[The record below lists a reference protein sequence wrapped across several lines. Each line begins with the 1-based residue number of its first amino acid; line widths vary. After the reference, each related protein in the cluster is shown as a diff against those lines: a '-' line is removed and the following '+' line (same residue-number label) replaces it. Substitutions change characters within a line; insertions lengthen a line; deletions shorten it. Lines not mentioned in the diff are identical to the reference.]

1 MKKILI
7 IGGNQMLS
15 KLLAKKISSSL
26 DLEVETAHTF
36 EEAKEKIQNENYF
49 LNLVDIFLLDAPSEE
64 ILDFL
69 LSNQQHIIVLT
80 SSDDAKS
87 LAQIIDKEIL
97 GYIYR
102 ESPTCIEQIT
112 HSIKLLQN
120 YEKTKVVLALSRAN
134 ERMEIKKLL
143 NLRLFD
149 VLVAAHGEEA
159 LKYLEDNVDVKLI
172 ICDAQM
178 PVLDG
183 FSLLTKVR
191 EKYDKSELAV
201 ILLSEKYE
209 TLEASLLR
217 NSANEVITKPCSK
230 ELFNARLD
238 RCLEY
243 LEECKLLNVFSDLE
257 PLTGAKNSAALKSE
271 IEDYLRELKNE
282 PANFAFAFLDIDNL
296 HAINEEYG
304 YSVGD
309 LVIKATV
316 KEVLNETKGKDIIGH
331 FTSEKICI
339 VMKHISQEKAI
350 KILSNIRVHIKNKS
364 ILVNIDELYFTASI
378 GVTFGDG
385 TLKFEKLVA
394 KANEALN
401 KAKIEGKDRVEVA
414 F

>member
-7 IGGNQMLS
+7 IDGNQMLS

-26 DLEVETAHTF
+26 DFEVETAHTF
-36 EEAKEKIQNENYF
+36 EEAKEKIQNESYF

-69 LSNQQHIIVLT
+69 LSSQQHIVVLT
-80 SSDDAKS
+80 SSDDAK
-87 LAQIIDKEIL
+87 AQIIDKEIL
-97 GYIYR
+97 GYIYK
-102 ESPTCIEQIT
+102 ESPTCIEQII

-120 YEKTKVVLALSRAN
+120 YEKAKVILALSRAN
-134 ERMEIKKLL
+134 ERVEIKKLL

-159 LKYLEDNVDVKLI
+159 LNYLEDNVDVRLI

-201 ILLSEKYE
+201 ILFDEKNE
-209 TLEASLLR
+209 ALEAALLR
-217 NSANEVITKPCSK
+217 NNANEVITKPCSK

-271 IEDYLRELKNE
+271 IEDYLRELKSE
-282 PANFAFAFLDIDNL
+282 AANFAFAFLDIDNL
-296 HAINEEYG
+296 RAINEEYG

-309 LVIKATV
+309 LVIKAAV
-316 KEVLNETKGKDIIGH
+316 KEVLNETKGRDIIGH

-378 GVTFGDG
+378 GVTFGDSNSK
-385 TLKFEKLVA
+385 LEKLIA
-394 KANEALN
+394 KANEALD
-401 KAKIEGKDRVEVA
+401 KAKIDGKDRVEVV